1 MSERI
6 LSTCLVFFFSGMIYM
21 SLLLPFGSWRMPL
34 LVSSFGLA
42 LSIIYLGRS
51 FLVKPREDSVTE
63 DLPNRG
69 EEDRYRG
76 RRVRFVFAI
85 CAFLGATYVLGLTAA
100 VPFFLFISG
109 VLVFRESLKSTL
121 LMTLVGWGIYYVLFI
136 QLLELSTYKGIV
148 QGFIK

>member
-6 LSTCLVFFFSGMIYM
+6 LSACLVFFFSGMIYM
-21 SLLLPFGSWRMPL
+21 ALLLPFGSWRMPL

-51 FLVKPREDSVTE
+51 LLINPPEDIVTE
-63 DLPNRG
+63 DSPG
-69 EEDRYRG
+69 EGNEDSYRG
-76 RRVRFVFAI
+76 RQIRFVFVI
-85 CAFLGATYVLGLTAA
+85 SAFVVVTYVFGLTAA

-121 LMTLVGWGIYYVLFI
+121 LMTLVGWGIYYMLFI
-136 QLLELSTYKGIV
+136 QLLELYTYKGII
-148 QGFIK
+148 QGIL